1 MKFEGQTLEQFRGHV
16 VAPILDYPRPK
27 VGMDE
32 PFKTWIDRTCQ
43 TAPTLLAGIAFQNST
58 DATKINVIVLKHG
71 LGSRGYAIKVL
82 SLCNCYVKVK
92 LLEGKSWPKDIQ
104 SCVDV
109 ADVQMG
115 GSDYNQQILAY
126 NSVISALE
134 ISAINMGT
142 QNCWEV

>member
-1 MKFEGQTLEQFRGHV
+1 MNFVGQTLEQFSGYV
-16 VAPILDYPRPK
+16 VAPILDYLRPK

-32 PFKTWIDRTCQ
+32 AFETWLARARQ
-43 TAPTLLAGIAFQNST
+43 TAPTLLAGIGCRNST
-58 DATKINVIVLKHG
+58 DATKINTIVLKHG
-71 LGSRGYAIKVL
+71 LGSRGYGIRVL
-82 SLCNCYVKVK
+82 SLCNSYVKVK

-104 SCVDV
+104 SFVDV

-134 ISAINMGT
+134 ISAINVGT
-142 QNCWEV
+142 QNFWEV